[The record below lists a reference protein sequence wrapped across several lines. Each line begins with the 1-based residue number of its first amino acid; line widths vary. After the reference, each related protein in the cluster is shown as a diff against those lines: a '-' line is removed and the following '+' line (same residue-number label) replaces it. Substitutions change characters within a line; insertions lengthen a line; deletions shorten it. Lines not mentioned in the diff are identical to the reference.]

1 MAFELTKKPKGA
13 KLIEGFPGFGLVGSI
28 ASEYLL
34 SHLDCEFIGKLHL
47 EKLQPTV
54 VIHEGKLVH
63 PIGLYYNKKYNLLIL
78 HAITA
83 GMGVEWKIAEEL
95 NTLGKELDI
104 KEFISIEGVGSNSPE
119 EEEPRTFF
127 YTNNEKNK
135 KTLEQSLPELKEG
148 IVMGVTAALL
158 TKTTIPVTAFFA
170 DTKSNLPD
178 SKAAAKVIEILDKH
192 LGLKIDTKPLLE
204 TAEKFEEKL
213 KGMMQQT
220 ETAQQEVKDKSMSYV
235 G

>member
-13 KLIEGFPGFGLVGSI
+13 KLIEGFPGFGLIGSI

-34 SHLDCEFIGKLHL
+34 SHLDCESIGKLHL
-47 EKLQPTV
+47 EELQPTV

-78 HAITA
+78 HAISA

-95 NTLGKELDI
+95 NALGEELDI

-119 EEEPRTFF
+119 DEEPKTFF
-127 YTNNEKNK
+127 HTNTEKNK
-135 KTLEQSLPELKEG
+135 KTLEKTLPELKEG
-148 IVMGVTAALL
+148 IIMGVTAALL

-178 SKAAAKVIEILDKH
+178 SKAAAKVIEILDGYI
-192 LGLKIDTKPLLE
+192 GLKIDPKPLLE

-213 KGMMQQT
+213 KTLMQQS
-220 ETAQQEVKDKSMSYV
+220 EAVQKDAIEKKMSYV